1 MARAPASHLTLVDTA
16 SLFHAGEA
24 IAAESGSEK
33 RLSPRYDVLLRKL
46 GEFRALKKWPKADL
60 NLALAAVD
68 RNNPQQQRFLEA
80 LRRAGFDVDAVDF
93 RETFPSVPPSLSRKD
108 EGRPAPSFTA
118 RIAYVAGLLAQRP
131 DAASLLVVTHAVELL
146 PLLLDLTER
155 LKDGHVGVAYFGSL
169 LESRWRRLKELQP
182 GAGGAVPE
190 FLDLD
195 DTSLEI
201 FGVDIS
207 TNTDSASEVRAGLNR
222 F

>member
-1 MARAPASHLTLVDTA
+1 MAPAPAAHLTLVDTA

-24 IAAESGSEK
+24 IATESGSEK

-46 GEFRALKKWPKADL
+46 GEFRALKRWPKADL

-93 RETFPSVPPSLSRKD
+93 RETFPSVPPSLSRKE
-108 EGRPAPSFTA
+108 EGRPAPSFSA
-118 RIAYVAGLLAQRP
+118 RIAYVAGLLARRP
-131 DAASLLVVTHAVELL
+131 DASLLVVTHAVELL

-155 LKDGHVGVAYFGSL
+155 LKGGRVGVAYFGSL
-169 LESRWRRLKELQP
+169 LEPRWRRLKDLQL
-182 GAGGAVPE
+182 GEDGIVPE
-190 FLDLD
+190 LFDLD
-195 DTSLEI
+195 DASQEI

-207 TNTDSASEVRAGLNR
+207 TSTNSASEVRAGLNR